1 MGGGQCSSSAA
12 SASSGRL
19 CRDGKPFPVTQ
30 PQHNPCRTRITP
42 QGFQLL
48 QPWEKRLARRAGY
61 APENHA
67 GSGHAEMGCSD
78 SSCLSVNALHSS
90 PSARLTSCCSTA
102 KNNRSPDE
110 RKCTGR
116 VRGRQWFWQGC
127 LLGKAGRGGNGEME
141 REETAPRNPCVCR
154 GFIACAPPSDL
165 QIPCVSALKISFPAA
180 RSSSPAE
187 AVS

>member
-1 MGGGQCSSSAA
+1 MQFLSCLSIFWEAVQRWQTFLCPPAPAQALQNKDNSQGLSAP
-12 SASSGRL
+12 SALGEAAGEES
-19 CRDGKPFPVTQ
+19 
-30 PQHNPCRTRITP
+30 
-42 QGFQLL
+42 
-48 QPWEKRLARRAGY
+48 WEC
-61 APENHA
+61 PENHA

-78 SSCLSVNALHSS
+78 SSCWSVNALHSS

-102 KNNRSPDE
+102 KNNHSPDE

-127 LLGKAGRGGNGEME
+127 SLGKAGRGGNGGME
-141 REETAPRNPCVCR
+141 REDTAPRNPCVCR
-154 GFIACAPPSDL
+154 GFIACTPPSDL